1 MSSGHRNRL
10 REGQVLTGILGIDP
24 TPPGGVMSTRSAHG
38 QGDQNTTAARTTDYG
53 TDKTPAVDP
62 LPGWMWDQMIAAV
75 DRDFL
80 GRDSFGRGP
89 FEDQR
94 QARRGQRTPPPFNRE
109 QNSSRVGS
117 ARSTSSSKP
126 GGHET

>member
-24 TPPGGVMSTRSAHG
+24 TPPEGVMPTRSARR
-38 QGDQNTTAARTTDYG
+38 QGDQSTR

-75 DRDFL
+75 DREFF
-80 GRDSFGRGP
+80 GRESFERGP

-94 QARRGQRTPPPFNRE
+94 QVRRGQTTPPPVNPE
-109 QNSSRVGS
+109 QTSSRTGW
-117 ARSTSSSKP
+117 ARSSSASKP
-126 GGHET
+126 GGHER